1 MSDNEEKEKGKITA
15 GTRKVISL
23 GGSLAIT
30 LPREFVLAHN
40 IKEGDDLPVAANHIL
55 KVIPMAES

>member
-1 MSDNEEKEKGKITA
+1 MAKKKKNKGKVTA

-30 LPREFVLAHN
+30 LPQEFVEAHH
-40 IKEGDDLPVAANHIL
+40 IKVGDDLPVAADHIL
-55 KVIPMAES
+55 KVIPMAEQ

>member
-1 MSDNEEKEKGKITA
+1 MAKRKKKRKARVTA

-30 LPREFVLAHN
+30 LPKEFVEAHD
-40 IKEGDDLPVAANHIL
+40 IQEGDDLPVAADHIL
-55 KVIPMAES
+55 KVIPMPER